1 MTTSIYNYLDPKTL
15 DRIKRLDVRA
25 RLVVEGF
32 ITGQHRSPYHGF
44 AVEFAT
50 HREYAPGDDLRHID
64 WKVWSKTDR
73 LYIKEYE
80 EETNLKCTILLDA
93 SKSMRYGG
101 SPGKSSPHPGPLP
114 QAEGGWS
121 KFDYAATAA
130 ASLAY
135 LLQQQQDAVGLVTF
149 TTKVQKNLPAS
160 SHPNHLKLMLHELEQ
175 TKVDDKTDVSTV
187 FPELARQIRRRGMIV
202 LFSDLF
208 LPIPTLAESI
218 KQFRLRKHEMV
229 VFHVMHNDELTFPF
243 DDNTLFRGLEENV
256 QLHTEPRALRRSYL
270 DAIERFQADVRK
282 TCASAGVDYVLM
294 NTNDPLDA
302 VLGSYLTFRQKI
314 RRNVRQ
320 F

>member
-1 MTTSIYNYLDPKTL
+1 MTVGQYNYLDPKTL

-50 HREYAPGDDLRHID
+50 HREYAPGDDIRHID

-93 SKSMRYGG
+93 SKSMRYG
-101 SPGKSSPHPGPLP
+101 
-114 QAEGGWS
+114 EGWR

-130 ASLAY
+130 GSLAY
-135 LLQQQQDAVGLVTF
+135 MLQQQQDAVGLVTF

-160 SHPNHLKLMLHELEQ
+160 SHPNHLKLLLHELEQ
-175 TKVDDKTDVSTV
+175 TQPDEKTDVATV

-202 LFSDLF
+202 LLSDLF
-208 LPIPTLAESI
+208 LPIPALAESL
-218 KQFRLRKHEMV
+218 KQFRLRRHEV
-229 VFHVMHNDELTFPF
+229 IVFHVMHDDELTFPF
-243 DDNTLFRGLEENV
+243 EDNTLFRGLEDPV

-270 DAIERFQADVRK
+270 EAVERFLTDVRK

-294 NTNDPLDA
+294 NTKEPLDA
-302 VLGSYLTFRQKI
+302 VLGSYLTFRSKI
-314 RRNVRQ
+314 RRTARHA
-320 F
+320 

>member
-1 MTTSIYNYLDPKTL
+1 MATAHSYLDSKTL

-50 HREYAPGDDLRHID
+50 HREYSPGDDIRHID

-73 LYIKEYE
+73 FYIKEYE

-101 SPGKSSPHPGPLP
+101 ADS
-114 QAEGGWS
+114 AAWS
-121 KFDYAATAA
+121 KFDYAATGA

-149 TTKVQKNLPAS
+149 STKVQKNLPAS
-160 SHPNHLKLMLHELEQ
+160 SHPNHLKLMLHELEN
-175 TKVDDKTDVSTV
+175 TVVDDQTDVAQV

-208 LPIPTLAESI
+208 LDIPTLAEAL
-218 KQFRLRKHEMV
+218 KQFRLRKHEV
-229 VFHVMHNDELTFPF
+229 IVFHVMHDDELTFPF
-243 DDNTLFRGLEENV
+243 QDNTLFRGLESPV
-256 QLHTEPRALRRSYL
+256 QLHTEPRALKRAYL
-270 DAIERFQADVRK
+270 DAVEKFLGEVRK
-282 TCASAGVDYVLM
+282 TCAATGVDYVLM
-294 NTNDPLDA
+294 NTKEPLDA
-302 VLGSYLTFRQKI
+302 VLGSYLTFRHKV
-314 RRNVRQ
+314 RRSARHA
-320 F
+320 

>member
-1 MTTSIYNYLDPKTL
+1 MTTAAAHSYLDSKTL

-50 HREYAPGDDLRHID
+50 HREYAPGDDIRHID

-80 EETNLKCTILLDA
+80 EETNLKCTILLDC

-101 SPGKSSPHPGPLP
+101 INPGD
-114 QAEGGWS
+114 GGWS
-121 KFDYAATAA
+121 KFDYAATGA

-149 TTKVQKNLPAS
+149 NTKVQRNLPAS
-160 SHPNHLKLMLHELEQ
+160 SHPNHLKLMLHELEETQ
-175 TKVDDKTDVSTV
+175 ADDKTDVSQV
-187 FPELARQIRRRGMIV
+187 FPELARQIRRRGMVV

-208 LPIPTLAESI
+208 LEIPTLTESL
-218 KQFRLRKHEMV
+218 KQFRLRRHEV
-229 VFHVMHNDELTFPF
+229 IVFHVVHDDELTFPF
-243 DDNTLFRGLEENV
+243 QENTLFRGLEMPV
-256 QLHTEPRALRRSYL
+256 QLHTEPRALRRAYL
-270 DAIERFQADVRK
+270 EAVEKFQEDVRR
-282 TCASAGVDYVLM
+282 TCATTGVDYVLM
-294 NTNDPLDA
+294 NTKEPLDA
-302 VLGSYLTFRQKI
+302 VLGSYLTFRHKV
-314 RRNVRQ
+314 RRSARHA
-320 F
+320 